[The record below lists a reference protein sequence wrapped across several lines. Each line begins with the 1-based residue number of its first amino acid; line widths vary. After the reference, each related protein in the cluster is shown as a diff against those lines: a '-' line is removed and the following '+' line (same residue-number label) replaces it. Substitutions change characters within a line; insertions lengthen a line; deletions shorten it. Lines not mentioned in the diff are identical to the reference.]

1 MTLKERLEL
10 INPTQKPKDESK
22 TKPLEVSE
30 KVIDLLALKFEENN
44 AFLSHKKII

>member
-10 INPTQKPKDESK
+10 ICPTTKVKDESK

-30 KVIDLLALKFEENN
+30 KVVDILAAKFEENN
-44 AFLSHKKII
+44 TFLSYKKIV